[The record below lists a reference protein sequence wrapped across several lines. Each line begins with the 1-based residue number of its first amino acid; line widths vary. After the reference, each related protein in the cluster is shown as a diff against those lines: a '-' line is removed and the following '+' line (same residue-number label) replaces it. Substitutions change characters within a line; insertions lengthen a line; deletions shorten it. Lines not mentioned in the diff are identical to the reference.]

1 MQVKRDPLERALVG
15 PARERPLSGS
25 CGAVWVRHTEAGQS
39 VVSDYTTLIAGAPF
53 GGSELSETY
62 EHRTRMEADLPSQ
75 GRLARAFVPPPTR

>member
-1 MQVKRDPLERALVG
+1 MKRDPLERALIG
-15 PARERPLSGS
+15 PQESVLFRGP

-39 VVSDYTTLIAGAPF
+39 VVSDCTTLIAGAPF

-62 EHRTRMEADLPSQ
+62 EHRTRMEADVPSQ